1 MQIVHATFRSGEGEE
16 AVKLL
21 NTLGIDIEDY
31 KLLES
36 TSGDL
41 LIINL
46 LYGNMDILI
55 DNLTSKFDFENDE
68 EKSLIIFTPDTVIP
82 RNKGKIKQA
91 SYQATRES
99 LITFAQNNSRVNT
112 EYLMLV
118 VASAVITSLGLILDN
133 IAVIVGGMVIA
144 PVLGPILAITI
155 GIVLGKAKLIKQGI
169 SAEIIGIVFAIMVG
183 FMWGVFIPDVDLTNS
198 LRIRMYPTLADL
210 FIAIAAGA
218 AAAYSLM
225 KGQLRA
231 GLVGVMVAASL
242 LPVMCTIGIGISF
255 ANQEM
260 ILGAFLLLGGNYL
273 GLLLANIIVFYIK
286 GLKPQ
291 NWYKNKAQKIIKK
304 SLAFIIISVMVLSIP
319 LGFMTVFQFYKEK
332 PVEIIKAIVKEN
344 LILEWDYHIESIEIK
359 GNLINIYMYSEK
371 EVDENRLYSIKE
383 QLQAELKREY
393 NIKFK
398 VIAIREYNI

>member
-1 MQIVHATFRSGEGEE
+1 LQIVHATFRAGEGEE

-21 NTLGIDIEDY
+21 DILGIDIEDY
-31 KLLES
+31 KLIES
-36 TSGDL
+36 KSGDL

-46 LYGNMDILI
+46 LYGNMDVLI
-55 DNLTSKFDFENDE
+55 DNLTSKFDFEDDKE
-68 EKSLIIFTPDTVIP
+68 RSLVIFTPDTVIP
-82 RNKGKIKQA
+82 RDKKKLKSF

-99 LITFAQNNSRVNT
+99 LITFAQNNSRVNG

-133 IAVIVGGMVIA
+133 VAVIVGGMVIA

-155 GIVLGKAKLIKQGI
+155 GIVLGKPKLIKQGI
-169 SAEIIGIVFAIMVG
+169 SAELIGIIFAILVG
-183 FMWGVFIPDVDLTNS
+183 FMWGMIIPDVELTNS
-198 LRIRMYPTLADL
+198 LQIRMYPTLADL

-225 KGQLRA
+225 KGQLRT

-255 ANQEM
+255 ASQEM

-273 GLLLANIIVFYIK
+273 GLLLANIVVFYIK

-291 NWYKNKAQKIIKK
+291 NWYQFKAQKMIKK
-304 SLAFIIISVMVLSIP
+304 SLIFIVIAVLLLSIP
-319 LGFMTVFQFYKEK
+319 LSFMTVFQFFREK
-332 PVEIIKAIVKEN
+332 PVEIIKETVKEN
-344 LILEWDYHIESIEIK
+344 LVINWDYHIENVEIK
-359 GNLINIYMYSEK
+359 GNLINIYMYAEQK
-371 EVDENRLYSIKE
+371 VDKNKLYSIKE
-383 QLQAELKREY
+383 QLQAKLKKEY
-393 NIKFK
+393 NINFK
-398 VIAIREYNI
+398 VIPIDEYNI

>member
-1 MQIVHATFRSGEGEE
+1 MQIVHATFRAGEGKE

-21 NTLGIDIEDY
+21 TTLGIDIEDY
-31 KLLES
+31 KLIES

-55 DNLTSKFDFENDE
+55 DNLSSKFDFENDE
-68 EKSLIIFTPDTVIP
+68 ERSLIIFTPDTVIP
-82 RNKGKIKQA
+82 RNKDKMKQA

-99 LITFAQNNSRVNT
+99 LITFAQNNSRINT

-155 GIVLGKAKLIKQGI
+155 GIVLGKPKLIKQGI
-169 SAEIIGIVFAIMVG
+169 SAEIIGIVFAILVG
-183 FMWGVFIPDVDLTNS
+183 FMWGVFIPNVELSNS

-291 NWYKNKAQKIIKK
+291 NWYQNKARKIIKK
-304 SLAFIIISVMVLSIP
+304 SLAFIIISVLILSIP
-319 LGFMTVFQFYKEK
+319 LGFMTVLQFFKEK
-332 PVEIIKAIVKEN
+332 PVEIIKATVKEN
-344 LILEWDYHIESIEIK
+344 LVLEWDYHIESIEIK

-371 EVDENRLYSIKE
+371 KVDENRLYSIKE
-383 QLQAELKREY
+383 QLQAKLKREY
-393 NIKFK
+393 NINFK
-398 VIAIREYNI
+398 VIPIREYNI